1 MMSRSCRQSGAN
13 HASPAEADPV
23 AAETA
28 TAIPRL
34 SIVHL
39 MLWALC
45 TALYLAWRRLL
56 GSLVQFPEVDI
67 PALPTGQLIVNYASA
82 ALRAGAWGAVLTG
95 ALVLMR
101 RRLRVGSPLAFQPG
115 HWLLI
120 GYALLTVTHMPLDLF
135 ATLSLPSELASG
147 KGVAIPNGINDSQ
160 LFRVFSRSVP
170 LVVSLAVYGLAFRRN
185 VSPWWKTVFGALAVA
200 GVLQPIIFHLGL
212 YFILPLQLPQ
222 WLHSVMLPIGII
234 AVCLWETALG
244 RRRDWLHWSGVAAYV
259 AIPAAAALQWFGWL
273 AFGN

>member
-1 MMSRSCRQSGAN
+1 MMSRSCCQSGAN
-13 HASPAEADPV
+13 PASPVEADPG
-23 AAETA
+23 AAEAA

-34 SIVHL
+34 SIVHI

-45 TALYLAWRRLL
+45 TALYLAWRRMLE
-56 GSLVQFPEVDI
+56 SLVSFPEVDV
-67 PALPTGQLIVNYASA
+67 PELPTGQFIVNYASA

-95 ALVLMR
+95 ALVLIR

-120 GYALLTVTHMPLDLF
+120 GYALLIVTHMPLDLF

-147 KGVAIPNGINDSQ
+147 KGGATPNWVNDSQ
-160 LFRVFSRSVP
+160 LFRFFSWSVSLTVP
-170 LVVSLAVYGLAFRRN
+170 LTVYGLAFRRN
-185 VSPWWKTVFGALAVA
+185 VSPWWKMIFGALAVM
-200 GVLQPIIFHLGL
+200 GILQPISFHLGL
-212 YFILPLQLPQ
+212 YFVLRLQLTQ
-222 WLHSVMLPIGII
+222 WLHSVVLPIGII

-244 RRRDWLHWSGVAAYV
+244 RRRDWLHWSGVVTYI

-273 AFGN
+273 AFGS